1 MTKIL
6 NRGKFSYNIQNEDF
20 DLVESY
26 LKEVEKRSY
35 PTYKNH
41 KYIVIGCLNYI
52 DKNIQTI
59 SMIDV
64 KGFLENVIDNKPIK
78 LDSKETY
85 RSILTSFFYYV
96 QSIYLSRN
104 IEFRNP
110 VPIKRVFQFRK
121 NENDFTKISDI
132 DNKIYS
138 KKSLLEILNISK
150 KHRFRDFIIFS
161 FLTIDGPRI
170 SEVLS
175 IRVENI
181 NLKERYFETGFTKNA
196 RKSNKGLL
204 FFFSKTFKPY
214 LQKYLQFLNI
224 KSGWLFKGRTS
235 HLQTIS
241 FYLYVKE
248 NYGQKY
254 SRFHT
259 FRRTLITNRI
269 KMGCPLLISEMLMNH
284 KSSSVE
290 GGHYLEL
297 SIKEKRDLYDKYF
310 PYYEVF
316 YF

>member
-1 MTKIL
+1 MTEIL
-6 NRGKFSYNIQNEDF
+6 SKKKFSYNIQNEDF
-20 DLVESY
+20 NLVESY
-26 LKEVEKRSY
+26 LKGVEKRSY

-41 KYIVIGCLNYI
+41 KHIIIDCLNYI
-52 DKNIQTI
+52 DKDIQKI

-64 KGFLENVIDNKPIK
+64 KDFLENVIDNKPIK

-96 QSIYLSRN
+96 QSIYLSKN
-104 IEFRNP
+104 VEFRNP

-132 DNKIYS
+132 NNNIYS
-138 KKSLLEILNISK
+138 KNDLLEILNTSK

-170 SEVLS
+170 SETLS

-204 FFFSKTFKPY
+204 FFFSEAFKPY
-214 LQKYLQFLNI
+214 LEKYMQFLNI
-224 KSGWLFKGRTS
+224 KSGWLFKGRNS
-235 HLQTIS
+235 HLQTTS
-241 FYLYVKE
+241 FYMYVKK
-248 NYGQKY
+248 NYGEKY

-269 KMGCPLLISEMLMNH
+269 KIGCPLLISEMLMNH

-290 GGHYLEL
+290 GEHYLEL
-297 SIKEKRDLYDKYF
+297 SINEKRDLYDKYF
-310 PYYEVF
+310 PYYDIP